1 MATLDDSQTLPVR
14 HYLKEWRLK
23 RGLTQ
28 LQLAQ
33 RLNTTKSMI
42 SRYER
47 GGRAMTLLVQFRLM
61 RALDI
66 KPAQFFMHPDEPSS
80 AAYMLLDQITPAERE
95 RLVAV
100 LRGMLINPK
109 S

>member
-1 MATLDDSQTLPVR
+1 VSTPNDSETLPAR

-23 RGLTQ
+23 RALTQ

-33 RLNTTKSMI
+33 RLNTSKSMI

-47 GGRAMTLLVQFRLM
+47 GGRTMTLLVQFRIM

-66 KPAQFFMHPDEPSS
+66 KPAQFFMHPDEPAT

-100 LRGMLINPK
+100 LRGMLLDPK
-109 S
+109 G